1 MIKKVL
7 MIGLLMLSNICNAA
21 LIWEK
26 VEEAKPNSIK
36 DITFRA
42 RVPHGW
48 FVAYAKKSYHL
59 ANETI
64 DFGTMFFY
72 PDENH
77 EWTL

>member
-1 MIKKVL
+1 MMKKCL
-7 MIGLLMLSNICNAA
+7 LCALLIISNLSYAGLN
-21 LIWEK
+21 WEK

-48 FVAYAKKSYHL
+48 FVVYAKKSYHL

-64 DFGTMFFY
+64 DFSNMFFY
-72 PDENH
+72 LDENH